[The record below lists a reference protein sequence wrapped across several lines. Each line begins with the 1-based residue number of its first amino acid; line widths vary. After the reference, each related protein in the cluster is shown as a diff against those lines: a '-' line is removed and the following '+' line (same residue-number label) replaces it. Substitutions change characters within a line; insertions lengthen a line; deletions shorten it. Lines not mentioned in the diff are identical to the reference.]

1 MVDNVIRKKNYT
13 SKCWN
18 VYTLHLQ
25 YSRACTVII
34 LDVVIFFCRHIVR
47 SLCFLTMY
55 SIHSLRYYY
64 YTTPIHLPL
73 LWLQWSVFTKNFS
86 LILKREKISTC
97 HVFTLFN
104 NQSQRIHLKY
114 RMGRWP
120 DEGGGRGIVQC
131 KYTTSCLSASQQ
143 QPLSLVSIWIPPPPC
158 RWRKCVCSEMPE
170 LNWG

>member
-1 MVDNVIRKKNYT
+1 ML
-13 SKCWN
+13 KC
-18 VYTLHLQ
+18 VHITF
-25 YSRACTVII
+25 TVQSCMYCNHIWCFK
-34 LDVVIFFCRHIVR
+34 IFLPTYCQIPR
-47 SLCFLTMY
+47 CFLTMY

-64 YTTPIHLPL
+64 CTPIHLPL

-120 DEGGGRGIVQC
+120 DEGGWRGIVQC
-131 KYTTSCLSASQQ
+131 KYTTSCLGASQQ

-158 RWRKCVCSEMPE
+158 RWRKCVQWDAPQTALVPHNNC
-170 LNWG
+170 LCH